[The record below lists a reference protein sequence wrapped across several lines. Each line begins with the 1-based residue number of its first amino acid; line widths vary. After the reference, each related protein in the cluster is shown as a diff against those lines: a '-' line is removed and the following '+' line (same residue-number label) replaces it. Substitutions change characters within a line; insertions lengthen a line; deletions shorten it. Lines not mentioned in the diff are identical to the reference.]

1 MLRNLNL
8 NLRPK
13 YSKATPEIFEP
24 LYVLIGFANF
34 VNRSIFLKLIG
45 NSVIY
50 RSVVGARLGH
60 GWGKNSNNVG
70 QGRGKVGAWL
80 GHGTW

>member
-13 YSKATPEIFEP
+13 YSKATPEVFEP
-24 LYVLIGFANF
+24 LYVLIGFASL
-34 VNRSIFLKLIG
+34 VNRSIFLKFIG

-60 GWGKNSNNVG
+60 GWGKNSKSNNLG
-70 QGRGKVGAWL
+70 QG
-80 GHGTW
+80 